1 MCLHIFAME
10 TNTGNLGDIDS
21 AEYFSVF
28 IAELGSGSPM
38 RKRSIPMYCKD
49 GGAGQANFF
58 LLNAKHLT
66 GYNLVLKIHPFC
78 TQQVQ
83 GENQIPKMSPLF
95 ASLSHLQWVLSTF
108 FSALS
113 HSPLSPA

>member
-1 MCLHIFAME
+1 ME

-28 IAELGSGSPM
+28 IAELGSGSPI
-38 RKRSIPMYCKD
+38 RKRSISMYCKD
-49 GGAGQANFF
+49 GGVGQANFF